1 MRKLIA
7 VYPGSFD
14 PVTNGHV
21 DIIKRGCRL
30 FDKVIAA
37 VVENPNKQTALF
49 TPEERLDMLRNCL
62 SDISNVEFDSFAG
75 LLVTYAEQ
83 VGAAVVVRGIRAI
96 TDFEYEMQLALM
108 NRRLSRKFETV
119 FMMPKEEHIYIS
131 SGLVKEIARLGGSIS
146 GLVPQYVERRL
157 IAKFAQEKR

>member
-1 MRKLIA
+1 MGKIVA
-7 VYPGSFD
+7 AYPGSFD

-30 FDKVIAA
+30 FDTVIAA
-37 VVENPNKQTALF
+37 VVENPNKEALF
-49 TPEERLDMLRNCL
+49 TPEERLDMLRN
-62 SDISNVEFDSFAG
+62 SFNDFPNVEFDSFSG
-75 LLVTYAEQ
+75 LLVKYAEK

-108 NRRLSRKFETV
+108 NRRLNRKFETV

-131 SGLVKEIARLGGSIS
+131 SGLVKEIARLGGSVS
-146 GLVPQYVERRL
+146 GLVPPYVEERL
-157 IAKFAQEKR
+157 KQRYRS

>member
-1 MRKLIA
+1 MGKIVA
-7 VYPGSFD
+7 AYPGSFD

-30 FDKVIAA
+30 FDTVIAA
-37 VVENPNKQTALF
+37 VVENPNKEAFF
-49 TPEERLDMLRNCL
+49 TPEERLDMLRN
-62 SDISNVEFDSFAG
+62 SFNNIPNVKFDSFSG
-75 LLVTYAEQ
+75 LLVKYAEK

-108 NRRLSRKFETV
+108 NRRLNRRFETV

-131 SGLVKEIARLGGSIS
+131 SGLVKEIARLGGSVS
-146 GLVPQYVERRL
+146 GLVPPYVEERL
-157 IAKFAQEKR
+157 KQRYRS

>member
-1 MRKLIA
+1 MRKVTA

-37 VVENPNKQTALF
+37 VVENPNKQALF
-49 TPEERLDMLRNCL
+49 TPEERLDMLRNSF
-62 SDISNVEFDSFAG
+62 SDVPNFEFDSFSG
-75 LLVTYAEQ
+75 LLMSYAER

-119 FMMPKEEHIYIS
+119 FMMPKEEYIYIS
-131 SGLVKEIARLGGSIS
+131 SGLVKEIASFGGSVS
-146 GLVPQYVERRL
+146 GLVPQYVEQRL
-157 IAKFAQEKR
+157 IARFTQEGR